1 MRYDGKDR
9 RRAETSPLQARRRAV
24 TPEVLRQV
32 KGIEL
37 RTRALVNSLF
47 TGEYRSV
54 FRGQGIEFAEVRAY
68 QQGDDF
74 RAIDWNVSARMGS
87 PFEDIPRGDRKS
99 TRLNSS
105 H

>member
-1 MRYDGKDR
+1 MTYQGEDR
-9 RRAETSPLQARRRAV
+9 RRGGTSPIRARRRAV
-24 TPEVLRQV
+24 TPDVLRQV

-68 QQGDDF
+68 QHGDDF
-74 RAIDWNVSARMGS
+74 RAIDWNVSARM
-87 PFEDIPRGDRKS
+87 
-99 TRLNSS
+99 
-105 H
+105 